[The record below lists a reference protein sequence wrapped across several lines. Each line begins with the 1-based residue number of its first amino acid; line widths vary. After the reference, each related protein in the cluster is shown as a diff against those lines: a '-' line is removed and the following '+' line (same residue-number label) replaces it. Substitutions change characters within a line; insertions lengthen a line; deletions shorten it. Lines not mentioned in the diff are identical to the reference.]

1 LDEQVQLQQRQ
12 HRLQDQIDAFLS
24 ATDTFLDGP
33 IDAEEFDDDTD
44 EPLVEDSNPAEFDSD
59 GDVFGPMDAGANV
72 SARVQPETT
81 TIPLPSSLGSAWCKR
96 QANRLIVEQEI
107 GLRQGQANDALH
119 QIRIA
124 LAHKSFLFRTSIR
137 NANSQQKKTRAWQ
150 SLHSTESTV
159 RHHASV
165 YSKARKALLS
175 LAAPPSLMEKY
186 KVLHRSDLVVST
198 AVVDVRKP
206 SRTDATL
213 AWFWNLDVQGD
224 TESHGW
230 MAECVYISPYHLM
243 VVLTGTLQYIEFTG
257 SEPRLSWIAHRNNM
271 SFFRMRW
278 IGLWHTFGSRLTF
291 GHAARQHWIQ
301 PTLVMPLMPPGR

>member
-1 LDEQVQLQQRQ
+1 LDEQVQLQQRRD
-12 HRLQDQIDAFLS
+12 RLQDQIDAFRS
-24 ATDTFLDGP
+24 ASETFLDGP
-33 IDAEEFDDDTD
+33 IDAGELDDDSD
-44 EPLVEDSNPAEFDSD
+44 VPPADDPNAAEFDSD
-59 GDVFGPMDAGANV
+59 DDVFGPQDPGTYA

-81 TIPLPSSLGSAWCKR
+81 TIPLPSSLGTAWCKR
-96 QANRLIVEQEI
+96 HGNRLVVEQEI

-119 QIRIA
+119 QIRIS

-159 RHHASV
+159 RHHAAV
-165 YSKARKALLS
+165 YNKARKALLS
-175 LAAPPSLMEKY
+175 LAAPPSLMAKY
-186 KVLHRSDLVVST
+186 MVLHRSDLVVST

-230 MAECVYISPYHLM
+230 MAEC
-243 VVLTGTLQYIEFTG
+243 
-257 SEPRLSWIAHRNNM
+257 
-271 SFFRMRW
+271 
-278 IGLWHTFGSRLTF
+278 
-291 GHAARQHWIQ
+291 
-301 PTLVMPLMPPGR
+301 